1 MQVGY
6 KLFYIFSFHSFRILD
21 INFKKIFF
29 ISISIVV
36 FFEIFIKLGCIFKS
50 SRDTFYDSAH
60 PYKLFRSQYFR
71 CDGSFFIIIF
81 HEFVIRFWVLM
92 NSVTYCTSNAYQYQL
107 VDWIS
112 LWSFFMAICHAK
124 PGTERKWAVS
134 SSYISRH
141 IFRKLL
147 NTLVNTKS
155 RY

>member
-36 FFEIFIKLGCIFKS
+36 FFEIFIKLGCIFKPS
-50 SRDTFYDSAH
+50 TDTFYDRAH

-92 NSVTYCTSNAYQYQL
+92 NGVTYCTSNAYQYQL

-112 LWSFFMAICHAK
+112 LWSFLWLFAMLNLVQK
-124 PGTERKWAVS
+124 KNEQYQV
-134 SSYISRH
+134 H
-141 IFRKLL
+141 IFQDTYSENCWIL
-147 NTLVNTKS
+147 
-155 RY
+155 